1 MLTANV
7 SIERAVHTHSVILF
21 VALTDRLNFA
31 SCKFSTLLQQYK
43 LDDRIVSISLGY
55 AVPLALTYV

>member
-7 SIERAVHTHSVILF
+7 SIERAVHTHSIIIF
-21 VALTDRLNFA
+21 ITLTNHLNFA
-31 SCKFSTLLQQYK
+31 SCKFSSLLQQYIS
-43 LDDRIVSISLGY
+43 DDRIVSISLGY